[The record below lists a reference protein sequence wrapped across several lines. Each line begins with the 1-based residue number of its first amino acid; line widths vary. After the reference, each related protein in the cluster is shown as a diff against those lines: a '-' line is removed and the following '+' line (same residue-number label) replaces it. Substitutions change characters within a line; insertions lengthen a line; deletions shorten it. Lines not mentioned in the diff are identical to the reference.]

1 MKKYRICSIVMC
13 MFVVFFL
20 TCDIY
25 NYMHAIFPAFNAYP
39 ILPYNAYPSY
49 IRGANR
55 LCYSM
60 DGIFGMPEYVEDI
73 CDQIR
78 PWVEHSPELDSW
90 CVYSLTQYAWK
101 KDSLLMEVSL
111 KDNSRRWLL
120 ALPPSSSEYRCKLQ
134 EVELMGIQNLSSYHR
149 VSLANNHLSTFCDA
163 IGFSFQTQLYIDY
176 ALAIGYFLMILS
188 IPILNVVCL
197 ILLIKYF
204 KEINAEAVI
213 YKVFDVC
220 ALVFP
225 CITLICLRVITH
237 FAMSF

>member
-39 ILPYNAYPSY
+39 ILPYNAYPIY
-49 IRGANR
+49 VRGSNR
-55 LCYSM
+55 ICYSM
-60 DGIFGMPEYVEDI
+60 GRIFAMPEYADVPET
-73 CDQIR
+73 IR
-78 PWVEHSPELDSW
+78 PWVEHSPELDSLYI
-90 CVYSLTQYAWK
+90 YSVTQYAWK
-101 KDSLLMEVSL
+101 KDSLLLEVSL
-111 KDNSRRWLL
+111 KDNTKRWLL
-120 ALPPSSSEYRCKLQ
+120 ASPPSSAEYRCKLQ

-237 FAMSF
+237 LAMSF